1 MAVRARLSA
10 LVTDSSVEPRSRAA
24 SPAAN
29 PSTSRRIRTA
39 RCRGGSSWT
48 AVTKASEIASYAS
61 YLASGP
67 GSDGGKTVQEVI
79 GTGFG
84 GVPEVCLAR
93 ELQ

>member
-1 MAVRARLSA
+1 M
-10 LVTDSSVEPRSRAA
+10 
-24 SPAAN
+24 
-29 PSTSRRIRTA
+29 
-39 RCRGGSSWT
+39 
-48 AVTKASEIASYAS
+48 TKASEIASYAS